1 MNRRTLLGTVAA
13 GGVMLGT
20 AGCLDIAFGDEV
32 EFTANPAVPGS
43 ATVSETGFE
52 LASSENLQVKE
63 TIEAAG
69 QSRTI
74 IANSQVRVYQR
85 SVTLDGSELKGAL
98 FAVASLPAVTVAG
111 RTFNPISQ
119 LSHEE
124 LLTRFGAE
132 LSGQYESLQ
141 NAEFQGESQETIFG
155 QETTV
160 SEFLTTTTLQELQG
174 REVDITLYVATIEH
188 EDDLIVTV
196 GAHPARLPEE
206 RANIIDL
213 KRSLEH
219 PIES

>member
-13 GGVMLGT
+13 GGMMLGT
-20 AGCLDIAFGDEV
+20 AGCLDLAFGDEV
-32 EFTANPAVPGS
+32 EFTANPAAPGS
-43 ATVSETGFE
+43 ATLSETGFE
-52 LASSENLQVKE
+52 LATSDNLQIEE
-63 TIEAAG
+63 TVEVAG

-74 IANSQVRVYQR
+74 IANSHVRVYQR
-85 SVTLDGSELKGAL
+85 SVTLAGSEVEGAL
-98 FAVASLPAVTVAG
+98 FAVGSLPAVTIAG

-132 LSGQYESLQ
+132 LSGQYESLE
-141 NAEFQGESQETIFG
+141 NAELQGESQETIFG

-160 SEFLTTTTLQELQG
+160 SEFLTTTTFQG
-174 REVDITLYVATIEH
+174 REVDINLYVATIEH

-196 GAHPARLPEE
+196 GGHPALLPQE

-219 PIES
+219 PVQN